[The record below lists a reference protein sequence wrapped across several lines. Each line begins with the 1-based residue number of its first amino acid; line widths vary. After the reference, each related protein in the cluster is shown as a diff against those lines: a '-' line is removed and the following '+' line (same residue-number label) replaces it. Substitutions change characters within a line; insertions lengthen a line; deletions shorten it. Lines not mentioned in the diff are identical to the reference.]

1 MWRIREWLRRILP
14 NDREDPERRF
24 SKIII
29 YTFVGIVLLMAAAA
43 ATSFVVTLEGPEEI
57 MVPEVREKDLE
68 SALIDLQERR
78 LYGIIRLRYTSDPTL
93 KGKVVDQDPA
103 SGTLV
108 RAGKEIE
115 LVVSRG
121 AIVDRVGD
129 YVGRRLDE
137 VRREL
142 QALFTTFDELLQI
155 ADVSYVFDPAPAG
168 TILEQSPDA
177 GTELTGPT
185 ELDLVVSRGPDV
197 DRIELPSY
205 VGLEYEEAIRL
216 LASQGLPFIF
226 TRAGE
231 DQSGDPGFVVA
242 QSPPPGTEVPGDSKV
257 TLRIVPPE
265 ELGED
270 RVFGIFERVLP
281 DYPVAVDMTLEAV
294 SPDGTRRTVFSMRHP
309 GGELAVP
316 YVEEVGTT
324 LVLSR
329 FDTEVIRYLVRPPD
343 SSATSSDTEDAG
355 DATDGDGEGNSGDG
369 AGDSAPGDAED
380 TGAGDSAPGDATDGD
395 PAPGDGADG
404 DGEGD
409 SGDGAGDPAPD
420 DAPGDAE
427 DTGQ

>member
-14 NDREDPERRF
+14 NHREDPERRF

-29 YTFVGIVLLMAAAA
+29 YTFVGVVLLMAAAA
-43 ATSFVVTLEGPEEI
+43 ATSFLVTLEGPEEI

-68 SALIDLQERR
+68 NAMIDLQERR
-78 LYGIIRLRYTSDPTL
+78 LYSIIQLRYTSDPTL
-93 KGKVVDQDPA
+93 KGKVVDQNPA

-129 YVGRRLDE
+129 YVGRPLDE

-168 TILEQSPDA
+168 TILEQSPEA

-197 DRIELPSY
+197 ERIELPSY

-216 LASQGLPFIF
+216 LASQDLPFIF

-231 DQSGDPGFVVA
+231 DQSGDPGFVVG

-257 TLRIVPPE
+257 TLRIVPPQD
-265 ELGED
+265 LGED

-294 SPDGTRRTVFSMRHP
+294 APDGTRRTIFSMRHP

-316 YVEEVGTT
+316 YVEEIGTT

-329 FDTEVIRYLVRPPD
+329 FDSEVIRYLVRPPD
-343 SSATSSDTEDAG
+343 SSTTDGGEAAGDGAAANGNGAAADGPSDADEASPAAESDAG
-355 DATDGDGEGNSGDG
+355 DTESGSGSENAGDVDGDDE
-369 AGDSAPGDAED
+369 
-380 TGAGDSAPGDATDGD
+380 
-395 PAPGDGADG
+395 
-404 DGEGD
+404 
-409 SGDGAGDPAPD
+409 
-420 DAPGDAE
+420 
-427 DTGQ
+427 